1 MAGTEHDGR
10 RLRVMVAQLNMT
22 VGDVVGNTDRIIDTI
37 EHGREAGADLVVL
50 PELAVCGYP
59 PEDLLLRTGFLE
71 ANERAVARIAPHT
84 VGLTAV
90 VGFAHIDLD
99 LYNAAAVLHDGDLAD
114 IYCKALLPNYSV
126 FDEERYFSE
135 GRRWPVYVR
144 SEARIGVSVCEDI
157 WHPGGPPQHQ
167 ALAGANVLVN
177 ISSSPFFAGKAED
190 RERMLATRARDNVAY
205 LVFCNLVGG
214 QDELVFDG
222 NSVVIDPTGRVLD
235 RGASLAEDVFVV
247 DIDVE
252 SVFHERLLDPR
263 HRNVEPDAR
272 TGSVP
277 TVVLRD
283 VPLGR
288 QSPEGP
294 GHVGVATP
302 AQEETLPLLPPSAAV
317 PDQTVSRLPGSVAFG
332 PGGEMVPVGAA
343 RPLGGLDEIYAALVL
358 GVRDYVRKNGFSDV
372 VIALSG
378 GIDSALTAVVAVDAL
393 GAEHVLGISMP
404 TRFTSQASMRD
415 AEELAAN
422 LGFRLVTV
430 PIDETFDSF
439 LELLGPHFEGLD
451 RDVTEENL
459 QPRIRSIIVMA
470 FSNKLGHLVLTTGN
484 KSEISVGYVTL
495 YGDSAG
501 GFAPLKD
508 VPKTRVYELARW
520 RNARADGPVIPRH
533 TIERPPSAELR
544 PDQLDSDSLP
554 SYDVLDPILELY
566 VEGERSIE
574 DIVASGF
581 DRATVEKV
589 ARLVDRAE
597 YKRRQSPPGIK
608 ITERAFGRDR
618 RMPITKQVN
627 LG

>member
-1 MAGTEHDGR
+1 
-10 RLRVMVAQLNMT
+10 
-22 VGDVVGNTDRIIDTI
+22 
-37 EHGREAGADLVVL
+37 
-50 PELAVCGYP
+50 
-59 PEDLLLRTGFLE
+59 
-71 ANERAVARIAPHT
+71 
-84 VGLTAV
+84 
-90 VGFAHIDLD
+90 
-99 LYNAAAVLHDGDLAD
+99 
-114 IYCKALLPNYSV
+114 
-126 FDEERYFSE
+126 
-135 GRRWPVYVR
+135 
-144 SEARIGVSVCEDI
+144 
-157 WHPGGPPQHQ
+157 
-167 ALAGANVLVN
+167 
-177 ISSSPFFAGKAED
+177 
-190 RERMLATRARDNVAY
+190 
-205 LVFCNLVGG
+205 
-214 QDELVFDG
+214 
-222 NSVVIDPTGRVLD
+222 
-235 RGASLAEDVFVV
+235 
-247 DIDVE
+247 
-252 SVFHERLLDPR
+252 
-263 HRNVEPDAR
+263 
-272 TGSVP
+272 
-277 TVVLRD
+277 
-283 VPLGR
+283 
-288 QSPEGP
+288 
-294 GHVGVATP
+294 
-302 AQEETLPLLPPSAAV
+302 
-317 PDQTVSRLPGSVAFG
+317 
-332 PGGEMVPVGAA
+332 MVPVGAA

-554 SYDVLDPILELY
+554 PYDVLDPILELY